1 MVVQLRDNFCQQAQ
15 PGHVVIPVACA
26 ATLGKLLSAANRA
39 GCDCLSD
46 EQRNGIIWIDRDVYS
61 YNHMAAL
68 CECFRH
74 MPSRG
79 KG

>member
-39 GCDCLSD
+39 RCNYLSD
-46 EQRNGIIWIDRDVYS
+46 EQSNGIIWIDRDVYS

-68 CECFRH
+68 CGWFRH
-74 MPSRG
+74 APSQA